1 MLAGFRFPRE
11 VISLA
16 VRRYLRYSLSYR
28 DVEELLA
35 ERGTTGGRG
44 RAPRHGAHPDATR
57 AEGGSGLAQK
67 VTDAS
72 CGGRPWLAGEA
83 IGMASRCP
91 VSSATRCTGLDSSLK
106 RIEQDGYKS
115 VQNLQKGDDGLW
127 HGTAMRGNA
136 SVQVTVDRAG
146 HVSAQ

>member
-1 MLAGFRFPRE
+1 MPFRFPRE

-16 VRRYLRYSLSYR
+16 VRRYLSYGLSYR
-28 DVEELLA
+28 DVEDLLA

-57 AEGGSGLAQK
+57 AEGGSGMAQK
-67 VTDAS
+67 VTDTS
-72 CGGRPWLAGEA
+72 CAGRPRLASEA

-106 RIEQDGYKS
+106 RIEHAGQDS
-115 VQNLQKGDDGLW
+115 RTT
-127 HGTAMRGNA
+127 GTAPERAAVTSA
-136 SVQVTVDRAG
+136 S
-146 HVSAQ
+146 